1 MKILIEPET
10 YNKRIFFNNPKK
22 IYAKKKNHSRNIH
35 TFWYLTED
43 WGWGWAAGAMSA
55 NLPCSISAVFNKG
68 FSLHPPSLL
77 LLACG
82 AARGPPDAYRQMSL
96 VEQNTLCLTS
106 HEATGLLRK
115 LKGCLPSTDR
125 SLKRPTI
132 AFSRSVSSLPKSFGA
147 TRRSRDHFSTDIS
160 DAGFRKGLPVLGG
173 ILILLNVVVI
183 QESIEIIIN
192 SQWISGTIHID
203 ECTKIVKII
212 VYKLIEAKK
221 IAHFIWSFICA
232 TPCIWM

>member
-1 MKILIEPET
+1 MKILIEPLT
-10 YNKRIFFNNPKK
+10 LNKRIFFNNHKNVLMTRKK
-22 IYAKKKNHSRNIH
+22 GPNHSGNIH

-115 LKGCLPSTDR
+115 LKGCLPSIDH
-125 SLKRPTI
+125 SLKGPLLFLAGLSPYRNLLEQQDTAGIISVHRHI
-132 AFSRSVSSLPKSFGA
+132 ACR
-147 TRRSRDHFSTDIS
+147 
-160 DAGFRKGLPVLGG
+160 
-173 ILILLNVVVI
+173 
-183 QESIEIIIN
+183 
-192 SQWISGTIHID
+192 
-203 ECTKIVKII
+203 C
-212 VYKLIEAKK
+212 
-221 IAHFIWSFICA
+221 
-232 TPCIWM
+232 